1 MKCEVLTSFM
11 KLGTQVE
18 EIVFLLLPH
27 FVKGGSEEFASSF
40 TLETRIHEKSEH
52 IASPGDR
59 ITHVSER
66 WVAFLLSCKQN

>member
-1 MKCEVLTSFM
+1 M